1 MLRIAMTVAV
11 LFLAAAPVAAQFD
24 AEPKTPQRWQVVLK
38 AQPHPLLAGSFR
50 ERLRHDLVAALQPTF
65 GALGIVEVVDL
76 AELPRDRW
84 EALWQQFE
92 DKGFPALDAP
102 RDLNG
107 VKTHFLKVEYR
118 DGQYHLEARQYDGF
132 AGLASPLV
140 RRQSVRA
147 PELVGRTAGLML
159 ERDLGLTGSID
170 VAPAKVVEEVKVTV
184 RGGQL
189 GPLDRLVKVGDVFTM
204 SQIAKTNRPG
214 PPPVRTA
221 TGKIE
226 APPPGTV
233 PPQGL
238 TAVTR
243 DNTRYTLLRVKEV
256 GKDGTLRCTVLSRYE
271 NPATGGRDV
280 VGYRCM
286 KLGTV
291 EGPLTV
297 RLVSEHPD
305 SQKNPGGVVV
315 RASER
320 GFDAKADARDT
331 LQFQDKEGV
340 FRSGRELKHV
350 ACVTVSLG
358 PTVTKTFPVPVLGP
372 DPVPLPFEVNPKL
385 EAQAE
390 HVRSLLA
397 ASVRVADARNAQTV
411 CFEATAKLIKEQ
423 KADANA
429 RALARARGGFQAADA
444 ADKGLTDELARLKE
458 FPDATPAAARV
469 ITTIENNLVTLRQF
483 NAQLEKHVKT
493 LEAVVARE
501 DNPALAL
508 ADAVQA
514 QIGLLLGNG
523 DVEQAINA
531 YDQLV
536 TLLDAAG
543 QKTASDEAKA
553 ARAKLKEEWAP
564 KDDAH
569 KKAREYLLTTW
580 PTLGTIPEIHGSL
593 KRIEAEVQVCIEK
606 KDKYAL
612 RKLLIL
618 FSTARVKLND
628 LFTPLDATADRAL
641 IENVKEAGERLA
653 ALEIKITEFVNK
665 KE

>member
-1 MLRIAMTVAV
+1 MRRAAMTVAV
-11 LFLAAAPVAAQFD
+11 LFLAAGPAAAQLD
-24 AEPKTPQRWQVVLK
+24 AEPKAPQRWQVVLK
-38 AQPHPLLAGSFR
+38 AQPHPLLGASFR
-50 ERLRHDLVAALQPTF
+50 ERLGHDIAAALQPAF
-65 GALGIVEVVDL
+65 GALGPVEVVDL

-118 DGQYHLEARQYDGF
+118 DGVYHLEARQYDGF

-170 VAPAKVVEEVKVTV
+170 VAPAKSVDELKVTV

-189 GPLDRLVKVGDVFTM
+189 RPLDRLVKVGDVFTM
-204 SQIAKTNRPG
+204 SQIVKTNRPG

-233 PPQGL
+233 PPPGR
-238 TAVTR
+238 TAHPR
-243 DNTRYTLLRVKEV
+243 ALTLLRVKEV
-256 GKDGTLRCTVLSRYE
+256 GKDGTLRCAVLSRYE
-271 NPATGGRDV
+271 NPAPPGRDV

-305 SQKNPGGVVV
+305 SQKNPGGVLV

-331 LQFQDKEGV
+331 LQFHDKEGV
-340 FRSGRELKHV
+340 FRSGRDMKHI

-372 DPVPLPFEVNPKL
+372 DPVSLPFEVNPKL

-390 HVRSLLA
+390 YARTLRA
-397 ASVRVADARNAQTV
+397 AAVRVADARNAQTV

-423 KADANA
+423 KADANV

-444 ADKGLTDELARLKE
+444 ADKALTDELARLKE
-458 FPDATPAAARV
+458 FPDATPAAAQSL
-469 ITTIENNLVTLRQF
+469 TLIENNLVALRQF

-501 DNPALAL
+501 ENPTLEL
-508 ADAVQA
+508 ADAVQE
-514 QIGLLLGNG
+514 QIAGLLGRGEVDEALG
-523 DVEQAINA
+523 A
-531 YDQLV
+531 YSQLV

-543 QKTASDEAKA
+543 QKAASDDAKA
-553 ARAKLKEEWAP
+553 VRDRLKGEWTP

-569 KKAREYLLTTW
+569 RKAREYLLGTW

-593 KRIEAEVQVCIEK
+593 KRIEAEVQVCIDR
-606 KDKYAL
+606 KDRYTL

-618 FSTARVKLND
+618 FSTATVKLND
-628 LFTPLDATADRAL
+628 LFAPLDPTADRAQ
-641 IENVKEAGERLA
+641 IDAAKEAGERLA